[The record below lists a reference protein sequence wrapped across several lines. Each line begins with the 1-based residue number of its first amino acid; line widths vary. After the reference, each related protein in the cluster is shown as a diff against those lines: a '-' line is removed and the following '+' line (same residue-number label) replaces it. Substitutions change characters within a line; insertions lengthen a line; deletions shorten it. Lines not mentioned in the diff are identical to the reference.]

1 MDQGGA
7 QGSLRGE
14 ANLAIPPEAFG
25 VELRDAFEGVIAAR
39 VAVAGEITDGPQR
52 VKDGSARLPL

>member
-25 VELRDAFEGVIAAR
+25 VELRDGFEGVNS
-39 VAVAGEITDGPQR
+39 GPR
-52 VKDGSARLPL
+52 GCSW